1 MSAAIKKVEQVT
13 SLQNFARMM
22 IKRRKKTTTTTRF
35 YGLIRR
41 MLSPSCWIGV
51 CVCVQ
56 MRRSAEAHAAHWI
69 RLADG
74 ERAGLI
80 TSV

>member
-1 MSAAIKKVEQVT
+1 MGWSGECCHLRVE
-13 SLQNFARMM
+13 S
-22 IKRRKKTTTTTRF
+22 
-35 YGLIRR
+35 
-41 MLSPSCWIGV
+41 V